1 MINHNKL
8 KEHELKMLTNQEDYM
23 KFAKAFF
30 DSQFGIS
37 ALLPRKSFIR
47 QLNTKGIS

>member
-1 MINHNKL
+1 MIDYNKL
-8 KEHELKMLTNQEDYM
+8 NEHELKMLTNQEGYM

-37 ALLPRKSFIR
+37 TPF
-47 QLNTKGIS
+47 TEEEFH